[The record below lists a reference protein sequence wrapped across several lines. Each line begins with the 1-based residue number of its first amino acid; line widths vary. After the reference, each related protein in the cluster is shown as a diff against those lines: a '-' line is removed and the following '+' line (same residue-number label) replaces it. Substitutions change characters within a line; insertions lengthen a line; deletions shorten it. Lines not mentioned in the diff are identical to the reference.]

1 MLKNWKSVDICRT
14 NTATDVPNRQ
24 ARKPTELPQVTS
36 SSKTEPEETI
46 RNQPYSWGEVIS
58 MVFRHKSELLKAN
71 IIAIFGALLSV
82 PIPLL
87 IPLLVDEVLLN
98 RPGNAI
104 AFMNRLFP
112 ETWQGPILYIT
123 AILVLTLLMRLASLV
138 LGVWQTRQFT
148 TISKNIIFGIRRG
161 MLQRLA
167 RVSMSEYETLGSGTV
182 ASHLVTD
189 LDAVDSFLG
198 VATSKFLVAVLSI
211 VGTAVVL
218 LLMHWQLA
226 LFILFLN
233 PLVIWVTTIFG
244 RRVKEL
250 KKREN
255 SAYQIFQES
264 LAETLDAIQQI
275 RASNRESH
283 YIARIIGKADHIRH
297 HSATFTW
304 KSDAATRLSFTV
316 FLFGFD
322 IFRALSMLMVLFS
335 DLSIGQM
342 LAVFAYLWYMM
353 GPVQEVL
360 AIQYAYNGARA
371 ALDRIN
377 RLMEIDLEPV
387 FPHQVNPFRGKTT
400 VSLSLD
406 RISFRYGDG
415 PLVLNDITLDI
426 RAGEKIALVGASGGG
441 KTTLVQVI
449 LGLYPPES
457 GDILFDGVPV
467 TKIGMDVVRDNV
479 ATVLQHPA
487 LFNDSVRANLTLGR
501 EMDDQSLWQALEIAQ
516 LAETVSELDQGLDT
530 LVGRNGIRLSGGQQ
544 QRLALA
550 RMVLSDPKVVILDE
564 ATSALDTT
572 TESRLHD
579 AMQRFLKGRTTL
591 IIAHRLSA
599 VKQADRALVFED
611 GRIVE
616 EGSHEELIR
625 NQGLYASLYGRQE
638 Y

>member
-1 MLKNWKSVDICRT
+1 MVLEHRRELIAA
-14 NTATDVPNRQ
+14 NT
-24 ARKPTELPQVTS
+24 
-36 SSKTEPEETI
+36 
-46 RNQPYSWGEVIS
+46 
-58 MVFRHKSELLKAN
+58 
-71 IIAIFGALLSV
+71 IAVFGALLSV

-87 IPLLVDEVLLN
+87 IPLLVDEVLLQQ
-98 RPGNAI
+98 PGNAVALMERI
-104 AFMNRLFP
+104 FP
-112 ETWQGPILYIT
+112 ENWQGPVLYIF
-123 AILVLTLLMRLASLV
+123 AILLLTLLMRLASLI

-148 TISKNIIFGIRRG
+148 IISKEIIFRIRQR
-161 MLQRLA
+161 MLQRLE

-198 VATSKFLVAVLSI
+198 VATSKFLVALLSI
-211 VGTAVVL
+211 LGTALVL

-250 KKREN
+250 KRREN
-255 SAYQIFQES
+255 SAYQLFQES

-283 YIARIIGKADHIRH
+283 YITRIIHKADQIRH
-297 HSATFTW
+297 HSAAFTW

-322 IFRALSMLMVLFS
+322 IFRALSMLMVLYS

-353 GPVQEVL
+353 GPVQEML
-360 AIQYAYNGARA
+360 AMQYAYNGARA
-371 ALDRIN
+371 ALERIN
-377 RLMEIDLEPV
+377 RLLTINLEPC
-387 FPHQVNPFRGKTT
+387 FPHNCNPFTGKST
-400 VSLSLD
+400 VSLSLE
-406 RISFRYGDG
+406 RICFRYGDG
-415 PLVLNDITLDI
+415 PRVLNDITLHI

-457 GDILFDGVPV
+457 GQVLFDGVPV
-467 TKIGMDVVRDNV
+467 AEIGMDVVRDNV

-501 EMDDQSLWQALEIAQ
+501 RMDEQALWQALKIAQ
-516 LAETVSELDQGLDT
+516 LDDVVNELDQGMDT

-544 QRLALA
+544 QRLAVA
-550 RMVLSDPKVVILDE
+550 RMVLSNPRVVILDE

-572 TESRLHD
+572 TESRLHE
-579 AMQRFLKGRTTL
+579 ALQQFLVGRTTL

-616 EGSHEELIR
+616 QGSHEELIR

-638 Y
+638 P

>member
-1 MLKNWKSVDICRT
+1 
-14 NTATDVPNRQ
+14 
-24 ARKPTELPQVTS
+24 
-36 SSKTEPEETI
+36 
-46 RNQPYSWGEVIS
+46 
-58 MVFRHKSELLKAN
+58 
-71 IIAIFGALLSV
+71 
-82 PIPLL
+82 
-87 IPLLVDEVLLN
+87 
-98 RPGNAI
+98 
-104 AFMNRLFP
+104 
-112 ETWQGPILYIT
+112 
-123 AILVLTLLMRLASLV
+123 
-138 LGVWQTRQFT
+138 
-148 TISKNIIFGIRRG
+148 

-189 LDAVDSFLG
+189 LDAVDNFLG

-211 VGTAVVL
+211 AGTAVVL

-244 RRVKEL
+244 RRVKQL

-283 YIARIIGKADHIRH
+283 YIARIIAKADRIRH
-297 HSATFTW
+297 HSAAFTW
-304 KSDAATRLSFTV
+304 KSDAATRLSFTI

-322 IFRALSMLMVLFS
+322 IFRALSMLMVLFA

-360 AIQYAYNGARA
+360 SIQYAHNSARA

-377 RLMEIDLEPV
+377 RLMDIDLEPV
-387 FPHQVNPFRGKTT
+387 FPHNADPFRGKTT
-400 VSLSLD
+400 VSLSLE
-406 RISFRYGDG
+406 RICFRYGNG
-415 PLVLNDITLDI
+415 PRVLNDITLEI
-426 RAGEKIALVGASGGG
+426 QAGEKIALVGASGGG

-457 GDILFDGVPV
+457 GRIMFDGVPV
-467 TKIGMDVVRDNV
+467 SEIGMDVVRDNV

-501 EMDDQSLWQALEIAQ
+501 DRDDHSLWQALEIAQ
-516 LAETVSELDQGLDT
+516 LADVVRELDQGLET
-530 LVGRNGIRLSGGQQ
+530 LVGRDGIRLSGGQQ

-550 RMVLSDPKVVILDE
+550 RMILSEPKVVILDE

-572 TESRLHD
+572 TESRLHN
-579 AMQRFLKGRTTL
+579 ALQHFLSGRTTL

-616 EGSHEELIR
+616 QGSHDELIR
-625 NQGLYASLYGRQE
+625 NRGLYASLYGRQE
-638 Y
+638 H